1 MNNYIYILVTFV
13 VTYLIRIL
21 PILIF
26 RKPITSPFLK
36 SFLHYAPYVTISV
49 MTFPAIIYATNSIYS
64 GIAALLVGIYFAY
77 KEKSMPLVAVACLIT
92 VFVLEIFI

>member
-1 MNNYIYILVTFV
+1 MNNYIYILVTFA

-26 RKPITSPFLK
+26 RKQITSPFLK

>member
-1 MNNYIYILVTFV
+1 MNNYIYILVTFL
-13 VTYLIRIL
+13 VTYLIRII

-49 MTFPAIIYATNSIYS
+49 MTFPAVIYATNSIYS
-64 GIAALLVGIYFAY
+64 GLAALIVGIYLSY
-77 KEKSMPLVAVACLIT
+77 KEKSMPVVAVACCLV
-92 VFVLEIFI
+92 VFILEIFI